1 MEYQSLKKLKRM
13 DLLEML
19 IAQVEENERL
29 LEKMEQ
35 LHFQLER
42 QKTLSPRE
50 AGASG
55 SSASAQNSAASAQ
68 GRAMS
73 RSQGFAGSAGYSGS
87 AGMGS
92 AGSMLGGPAASAPS
106 MGSASSAGS
115 MASAG
120 SAAAM
125 ALRSSAGSSAS
136 VGLTGSAGS
145 LHSASGMK
153 AQQSFAAGKQGS
165 LSSAAPYAAESP
177 HQAASYASV
186 AQTDPYA
193 PAPQADPYDPTSQ
206 ASSYA
211 QTPPNASPSRL
222 DPYAPTAHA
231 DSYTPA
237 AQNASSVKGHQTSQ
251 PAPYR
256 SAVPS
261 DRFNSR
267 SPYYTPA
274 AKTTPPNPQQETLSQ
289 HSCKRENTD
298 PYEPFAPANPKA
310 AAAAS
315 PTDQYTLDDQLDPY
329 VAEHEPFVPS
339 RATQPDRPR
348 EELNHPDFPSEEHYG
363 RQPLSFG
370 EKDALG
376 VLPSFLQEMPRED
389 QEDFSCSR
397 VQPGREAQNAC
408 SASPYYKQN
417 VVPLNPSKAGA
428 RTVNFA
434 PASAAISFAADAG
447 TPAAA
452 RQSQVRP
459 LSFASEPGNAVTD
472 KVNRSH
478 A

>member
-92 AGSMLGGPAASAPS
+92 AGS
-106 MGSASSAGS
+106 
-115 MASAG
+115 
-120 SAAAM
+120 AAAM
-125 ALRSSAGSSAS
+125 ASRSSAVSSTS
-136 VGLTGSAGS
+136 TCLTGSAGS
-145 LHSASGMK
+145 LRSTSGMK
-153 AQQSFAAGKQGS
+153 DHHGFAAGNQDS
-165 LSSAAPYAAESP
+165 LSSAAPYAVESP

-231 DSYTPA
+231 DSYAPA

-298 PYEPFAPANPKA
+298 PYAPFAPANPKA

-348 EELNHPDFPSEEHYG
+348 EELNHPDFPREEHYG

-370 EKDALG
+370 EKDAPG

-417 VVPLNPSKAGA
+417 VVPLNPSQAGA

-434 PASAAISFAADAG
+434 PASAAVSFAADAG

>member
-55 SSASAQNSAASAQ
+55 SAASTQ
-68 GRAMS
+68 VSSRAMG
-73 RSQGFAGSAGYSGS
+73 RSQGFAGSAGYAGS
-87 AGMGS
+87 AGLMGS
-92 AGSMLGGPAASAPS
+92 AGSAGSMPGGSAASAPS
-106 MGSASSAGS
+106 PGSVSYVGS
-115 MASAG
+115 MTSAG
-120 SAAAM
+120 SARAM
-125 ALRSSAGSSAS
+125 ASKSSAGSSAS

-145 LHSASGMK
+145 LRSASGMK
-153 AQQSFAAGKQGS
+153 EHHGFAAGNQDS

-177 HQAASYASV
+177 YQAASYASV

-231 DSYTPA
+231 DSYAPA

-298 PYEPFAPANPKA
+298 PYAPFAPANPKA

-348 EELNHPDFPSEEHYG
+348 EELNHPDFPREEHYG

-370 EKDALG
+370 EKDAPG

-389 QEDFSCSR
+389 QEDFSCSP

-417 VVPLNPSKAGA
+417 VVPLNPSQAGA

-434 PASAAISFAADAG
+434 PASAAVSFAADAG
-447 TPAAA
+447 TPAAV

>member
-92 AGSMLGGPAASAPS
+92 AGS
-106 MGSASSAGS
+106 
-115 MASAG
+115 
-120 SAAAM
+120 AAAM
-125 ALRSSAGSSAS
+125 ASRSSAVSSTS
-136 VGLTGSAGS
+136 TCLTGSAGTLRS
-145 LHSASGMK
+145 TSGMK
-153 AQQSFAAGKQGS
+153 DHHGFVAGNQAS
-165 LSSAAPYAAESP
+165 LSSAAPHAAGSP

-211 QTPPNASPSRL
+211 QTPSNASASRL
-222 DPYAPTAHA
+222 DPYASAAHT
-231 DSYTPA
+231 DSYAPA
-237 AQNASSVKGHQTSQ
+237 AQNATAVKGPQTSQ

-298 PYEPFAPANPKA
+298 PYAPFAPANPKA

-329 VAEHEPFVPS
+329 VAEYEPFVPS

-348 EELNHPDFPSEEHYG
+348 EELNHPDFPREEHCG

-370 EKDALG
+370 EKDGPG

-397 VQPGREAQNAC
+397 VQPSREAQNAC

-417 VVPLNPSKAGA
+417 VVPLNPSQAGA

-447 TPAAA
+447 TLAAA

>member
-92 AGSMLGGPAASAPS
+92 AGS
-106 MGSASSAGS
+106 
-115 MASAG
+115 
-120 SAAAM
+120 AAAM
-125 ALRSSAGSSAS
+125 ASRSSAVSSTS
-136 VGLTGSAGS
+136 TCLTGSAGS
-145 LHSASGMK
+145 LRSTSGMK
-153 AQQSFAAGKQGS
+153 DHHGFAAGNQDS
-165 LSSAAPYAAESP
+165 LSSAAPYAAGSP
-177 HQAASYASV
+177 YKAASYASV

-231 DSYTPA
+231 DSYAPA

-298 PYEPFAPANPKA
+298 PYAPFAPANPKA

-348 EELNHPDFPSEEHYG
+348 EELNHPDFPREEHYG

-370 EKDALG
+370 EKDGPG

-417 VVPLNPSKAGA
+417 VVPLNPSQAGA

-434 PASAAISFAADAG
+434 PASAAVSFAADAG